1 MAWFKAKAAAKGCAE
16 IWINKAIGSDWA
28 PDWWND
34 MAGETSAREF
44 IDAVEALGELTDITV
59 HLNSPGG
66 DVASGITIMNYLKN
80 HSAKIHIRVE
90 GMAASIASVILMA
103 GDTRTIAV
111 GATVMVHNPAGWL
124 GGYYTE
130 HEMRDNADTMA
141 KVKLQCVEAYVM
153 GTGKNAAEISELL
166 DKGDTY
172 LTADESIEWGFATDK
187 DDTLKAVAS
196 IDADQFKQQF
206 KLASELK
213 EKEADIVA
221 KANLIEE
228 LQAELVVLKPPQT
241 VEANA
246 IIEACNKAGFESLAL
261 KMISGQFS
269 QTLIDQRLKMA
280 ADISDIC
287 AASEIDATPILS
299 KIDDTNA
306 VMKALVL
313 SAKVAADQDLDNQQP
328 PALGNSKQPNSA
340 AAYNQLNNR
349 GG

>member
-34 MAGETSAREF
+34 MTGETSAREF
-44 IDAVEALGELTDITV
+44 IDAIEALGELTEITV

-80 HSAKIHIRVE
+80 HSATVHMRVE
-90 GMAASIASVILMA
+90 GVAASIVSVILMA

-130 HEMRDNADTMA
+130 QEMRDNADTMA
-141 KVKLQCVEAYVM
+141 KIKLLCIEAYVL
-153 GTGKNAAEISELL
+153 GTGKDATEISELL

-187 DDTLKAVAS
+187 DATLQAVAS
-196 IDADQFKQQF
+196 IDAGQFKQQF
-206 KLASELK
+206 KLASQLK
-213 EKEADIVA
+213 EKDADIVA
-221 KANLIEE
+221 KANQIEE
-228 LQAELVVLKPPQT
+228 LKAELVTLAPAQA
-241 VEANA
+241 VEAQE
-246 IIEACNKAGFESLAL
+246 IIKACNKAGFESLAL
-261 KMISGQFS
+261 KMITGQFS
-269 QTLIDQRLKMA
+269 QPLIDQRLKMA
-280 ADISDIC
+280 TDISDIC
-287 AASEIDATPILS
+287 AASEIDATPILN

-313 SAKVAADQDLDNQQP
+313 SAKVVADQDLDNQQP
-328 PALGNSKQPNSA
+328 PALGTSKQPNSA